1 MLHEGEH
8 RPFKHHVALLAEQ
21 RNGAETGEEIAE
33 ALKSS
38 LIGTKSRVNVAK
50 MVVLALQN
58 NATRG

>member
-1 MLHEGEH
+1 MLQEGEH
-8 RPFKHHVALLAEQ
+8 RPFKHHAALPPEQ

-38 LIGTKSRVNVAK
+38 LISTKSRVNVAET
-50 MVVLALQN
+50 VVLALQN